1 MRKAIATFAVFLI
14 AACQP
19 AAIEETGAKMEG
31 EPARVRITGY
41 DDMCEREPNSALCEE
56 EDNE

>member
-1 MRKAIATFAVFLI
+1 MHKVIGLI
-14 AACQP
+14 VLLLVAGCQP
-19 AAIEETGAKMEG
+19 TTIEQTDARMEG

-56 EDNE
+56 EGE